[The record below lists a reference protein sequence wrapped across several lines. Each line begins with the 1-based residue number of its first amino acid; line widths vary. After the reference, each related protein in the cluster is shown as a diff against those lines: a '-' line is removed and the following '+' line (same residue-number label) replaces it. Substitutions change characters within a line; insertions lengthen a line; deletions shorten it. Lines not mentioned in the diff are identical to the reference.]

1 MKRLIF
7 VTLATA
13 AIGLVSC
20 GSDEASTQNVTTQEE
35 IQLLVSMEGTNKH
48 ITRASHNLQIDLQAD
63 YASLGIF
70 AYKTGETSIQNN
82 YGYEN
87 RTVTGATD
95 NGTNKKLELTP
106 VMTFPLSGGGDVD
119 VYVYAPYKNT
129 YTDVTSMGF
138 TVQDNQ
144 ASDAN
149 YIASDFVYGKA
160 TAVYNGDKTA
170 AVTMHHALT
179 KLTFKID
186 DVGNGTNAA
195 GISAINLLNIY
206 KSATIDMSAAL
217 NSSAPWL
224 TAGLNVTTNTQEAAG
239 NIIISNLT
247 TDPDLYDHVRPR
259 KVGDEETIGNGVS
272 VIIPA
277 QNVLTTEGSPKVSVT
292 IDGITKDAYL
302 GSEGDE
308 GLSELIP
315 GYEYVY
321 TLNIKSQ
328 NVIVVAVSISPWV
341 QDTQSRDLD
350 FTPTP

>member
-1 MKRLIF
+1 MKKLIF

-13 AIGLVSC
+13 TMGLVSC
-20 GSDEASTQNVTTQEE
+20 SSDENSSLDITAQEE
-35 IQLLVSMEGTNKH
+35 IQLFVSMESSNKH
-48 ITRASHNLQIDLQAD
+48 VTRAAHNLQIAPLTD
-63 YASLGIF
+63 YDKLGIF
-70 AYKTGETSIQNN
+70 AYKTGLTAVDGN

-106 VMTFPLSGGGDVD
+106 AMTFPLSGGNVD

-129 YTDVTSMGF
+129 YTDVTSMAF

-144 ASDAN
+144 AIDAN
-149 YIASDFVYGKA
+149 YLASDFVYGKA
-160 TAVYNGDKTA
+160 TADYSGDKTA

-195 GISAINLLNIY
+195 GISAINLLNVY
-206 KSATIDMSAAL
+206 KTVTVDMSAAF
-217 NSSAPWL
+217 NNAAPWL
-224 TAGLNVTTNTQEAAG
+224 TAGLNVITNTTTETPG
-239 NIIISNLT
+239 DIVVSNLT
-247 TDPDLYDHVRPR
+247 TDSDLYDHVRPR
-259 KVGDEETIGNGVS
+259 KAGDDDEVGNGVS